1 MRITNKLNL
10 PTPLVSM
17 AMENYQVQPNE
28 YRVTSLLKGI
38 RETILER
45 RHGDEIEQD
54 VSDMI
59 WLLFGTAVH
68 NVLEHHIEGD
78 RELKEERIKAEIEGY
93 ILSGKF
99 DLYNDETETVSDYKT
114 CSVWKVIY
122 GDYTD
127 WRRQL
132 LIYCYILR
140 SIGFHASNG
149 EIVALMKDYSKRDA
163 KLKDNYP
170 QFPVQKIEFHFTDED
185 FSGIEVWLSDT
196 FNEIRRCENLPDDKL
211 PICTSEE
218 RYNSGDKYAVMKNG
232 RKTALRVLDTE
243 EEAKACM
250 EFMKG
255 DYIETRCGE
264 DKKCNEYCNVNKY
277 CSYYQSKNGGVSS
290 SESQF

>member
-1 MRITNKLNL
+1 MNITNKLNL

-45 RHGDEIEQD
+45 RHANEIEQD

-78 RELKEERIKAEIEGY
+78 KELTEERIKAEINGY
-93 ILSGKF
+93 VLSGKF

-140 SIGFHASNG
+140 SIGFHASHG
-149 EIVALMKDYSKRDA
+149 EIIALMKDYSK
-163 KLKDNYP
+163 KDSKIKENYP

-185 FSGIEVWLSDT
+185 FAGIEVWLSDT
-196 FNEIRRCENLPDDKL
+196 FDEIRRCENLPDDKL
-211 PICTSEE
+211 PICTPEE

-243 EEAKACM
+243 DEAKACM
-250 EFMKG
+250 ESMKG
-255 DYIETRCGE
+255 DYIEKRCGE
-264 DKKCNEYCNVNKY
+264 DKKCNEYCNVNKF
-277 CSYYQSKNGGVSS
+277 CSYYQSKIGGVLS